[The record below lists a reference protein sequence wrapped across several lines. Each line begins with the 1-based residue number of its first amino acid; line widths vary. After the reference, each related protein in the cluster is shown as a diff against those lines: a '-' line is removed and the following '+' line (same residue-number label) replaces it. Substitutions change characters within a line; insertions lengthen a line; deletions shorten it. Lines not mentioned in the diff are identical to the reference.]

1 MLKAFAAGR
10 LFGETSGDGPLS
22 VLALHG
28 WRRTHADFASVL
40 APGLAGPA
48 GPVSSL
54 ALDLPGFGASPE
66 PPAAWGSP
74 EYAAALEPVLE
85 AMSGPVVVLGHSFGG
100 RVAVHL
106 AARRPDA
113 VRALV
118 LTGAPLVRLGPPP
131 RPALAYRLV
140 RRLAAAHLVPPAWLE
155 AARERHGSEDYRAAR
170 GVMRE
175 VLVRTLGER
184 YEEPLG
190 RLSCPVELIVGA
202 GDGAAPPAVAE
213 AAAALVSSVAS
224 CQVLEG
230 VGHLTPL
237 EAPGALRAAVVRHL
251 P

>member
-1 MLKAFAAGR
+1 MLRAYAAGR
-10 LFGETSGDGPLS
+10 LFGETSGEGPLA

-28 WRRTHADFASVL
+28 WRRTHADFTPVL
-40 APGLAGPA
+40 APGLVGPG

-118 LTGAPLVRLGPPP
+118 LTGVPLVRLGQPPH
-131 RPALAYRLV
+131 PALAYRLV
-140 RRLAAAHLVPPAWLE
+140 RRLARAHLVPASRLE
-155 AARERHGSEDYRAAR
+155 AARERHGSEDYRVAR

-175 VLVRTLGER
+175 VLVRTLAER

-190 RLSCPVELIVGA
+190 RLSCPVELVVGA
-202 GDGAAPPAVAE
+202 GDRATPPAVAE
-213 AAAALVSSVAS
+213 AAAALVASAS

-237 EAPGALRAAVVRHL
+237 EAPGALRAAVARHL